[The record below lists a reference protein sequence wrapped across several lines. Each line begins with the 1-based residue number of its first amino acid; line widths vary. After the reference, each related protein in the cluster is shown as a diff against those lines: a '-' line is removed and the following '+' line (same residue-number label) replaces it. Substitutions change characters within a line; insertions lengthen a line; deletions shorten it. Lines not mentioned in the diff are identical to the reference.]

1 MIDQIELSRYR
12 GYSRFHAN
20 LSPHAFLVGPNS
32 AGKSTIIEALTLA
45 EKCLRLARRRAPAVK
60 IRSGQGSRRG
70 YVIPSPQA
78 DELDDP
84 VRYEFGA
91 DEARVS
97 VSWTSRASLH
107 MFWPEE
113 DEYGRTEGV
122 FWLESVPGAQAEFK
136 SMSDRFTPIFVV
148 PVVNPLDPIEE
159 LKSESYVKDKVGSRL
174 ASRHFR
180 NNLRIMK
187 NEGKLNDFKE
197 FAEPWLPEIDLQ
209 DIEFIAGANRLAL
222 FYTER
227 KSRVPKEI
235 AWAGDGMQIWLQL
248 LWHLYRAQGA
258 STILLDEPEVYLHPD
273 LQRRLVRLLE
283 FLDSQVIMA
292 SHSSEVITEALP
304 ESIVWIDRSK
314 TAARRTGA
322 TKMVAAMS
330 DSLGS
335 NYNLSL
341 VRTLRSRT
349 VVAVEGASA
358 RTLRAVALTVGA
370 RSIATETDISIVPIR
385 SFSTWANAEPLKWI
399 ANDMLSGTTKLA
411 VLLNMDL
418 RPESFNQKVI
428 EDLKSDSIY
437 VHIWSSRE
445 MVNYLLT
452 PHVLARASGT
462 DEYAMESHIAAA
474 FANAK
479 GEATEHWLR
488 QADRFGARRPEAEM
502 LAEFDRLWSEGLG
515 PQALVSPDGVLAE
528 LNLWIDKER
537 YRTLSNETIARAA
550 RLDDLPLELVST
562 LLDVEE
568 L

>member
-1 MIDQIELSRYR
+1 MIEQIRLSRYR
-12 GYSRFHAN
+12 GYSRFQAN
-20 LSPHAFLVGPNS
+20 LLPHAFLVGPNS

-45 EKCLRLARRRAPAVK
+45 EKCLRLARRRAPSVK
-60 IRSGQGSRRG
+60 IRLDQGYRRG

-84 VRYEFGA
+84 VRYEFGT
-91 DEARVS
+91 DEACVS
-97 VSWTSRASLH
+97 VTWSTGASLH
-107 MFWPEE
+107 MLWPEE

-122 FWLESVPGAQAEFK
+122 FWLESVPGTQAEFK
-136 SMSDRFTPIFVV
+136 SVRDRFTPIFVV
-148 PVVNPLDPIEE
+148 PVVTPLDPIEE
-159 LKSESYVKDKVGSRL
+159 LKSETYVKDKVGSRL

-187 NEGKLNDFKE
+187 TEGRLADFKE
-197 FAEPWLPEIDLQ
+197 FVEPWLPELNLQ
-209 DIEFIAGANRLAL
+209 DIEFIAAVNRLAL

-227 KSRVPKEI
+227 QSRVPKEV
-235 AWAGDGMQIWLQL
+235 AWAGDGLQIWLQL
-248 LWHLYRAQGA
+248 LWHLYRAQG
-258 STILLDEPEVYLHPD
+258 SPTIVLDEPEVYLHPD

-283 FLDSQVIMA
+283 FMDSQVIMA

-322 TKMVAAMS
+322 AKMVAAMS

-349 VVAVEGASA
+349 VLAVEGASA
-358 RTLRAVALTVGA
+358 RTLRAVARTVGA
-370 RSIATETDISIVPIR
+370 RSVATETDISIVPIR
-385 SFSTWANAEPLKWI
+385 SFSTWASAEPLKWI
-399 ANDMLSGTTKLA
+399 ANDMLTGATKLA

-418 RPESFNQKVI
+418 RPESFNQRVV
-428 EDLKSDSIY
+428 EELQREAIY

-445 MVNYLLT
+445 MLNFILT

-462 DEYAMESHIAAA
+462 DEFAMAGRVASA

-479 GEATEHWLR
+479 AEASARWLSH
-488 QADRFGARRPEAEM
+488 AGRFGIVRPDTEV
-502 LAEFDRLWSEGLG
+502 LADFDQLWTNNPGA
-515 PQALVSPDGVLAE
+515 QALVSPDEVLTE
-528 LNLWIDKER
+528 LNVWVEEEG
-537 YRTLSNETIARAA
+537 YRSLSSETVARTA
-550 RLDDLPLELVST
+550 RLDDLPIELVST